1 MMKKQVIL
9 YILARAVQVITTAL
23 VCNIT
28 AMLFMDVAF
37 QERGYLA
44 VGGEWIV
51 IAGLTVTVWYL
62 MGLLLREWYKGTL
75 AMLRLRKEQKMT
87 DLERLAEEATDHGM
101 SYGEYV
107 AWKARATKLSNSKTI
122 AGQGRWR
129 GCTEREGRNER
140 SFS

>member
-9 YILARAVQVITTAL
+9 YLFARAVQAIVTAL

-28 AMLFMDVAF
+28 ALLFMDAAY

-62 MGLLLREWYKGTL
+62 MGLLMRVWYRD
-75 AMLRLRKEQKMT
+75 MR
-87 DLERLAEEATDHGM
+87 
-101 SYGEYV
+101 
-107 AWKARATKLSNSKTI
+107 SK
-122 AGQGRWR
+122 
-129 GCTEREGRNER
+129 
-140 SFS
+140 